1 MELTSKGEAIQDVKE
16 KKPRKKSKI
25 KDKDSDN
32 VINIKPFL
40 NFTASLLGI
49 NTVLPE
55 DQKYLDPSDPATV
68 IKSMFNIWN
77 PKVSFQIFRVV
88 GVTPLY
94 SVCKGGSYVFAF

>member
-55 DQKYLDPSDPATV
+55 DQKSLDPSDPATV
-68 IKSMFNIWN
+68 FKSMFNIWN
-77 PKVSFQIFRVV
+77 PKVSF
-88 GVTPLY
+88 
-94 SVCKGGSYVFAF
+94 